1 MEAGNG
7 RQFGSAGKDVN
18 QMIRTLVDNY
28 LRPILP
34 PRCGY
39 CGADTPGLPICAD
52 CSADLPWN
60 RCACPG
66 CARPQSH
73 PEPCG
78 RCAARPA
85 PYDRAW
91 TAFELSAPVQQAIHG
106 LKYRGRL
113 IEAHTLGNL
122 IAARLP
128 SRPDLILPVPLHRWR
143 LIRRGYNQALELG
156 RALSAA
162 TGIPLDARAAVRLR
176 ATEDQIGK
184 SAAQRR
190 QNVKGAFRIT
200 RDLSGLRI
208 ALLDD
213 VMTTGATL
221 GELATACRKAGAARI
236 EAWALARTL

>member
-1 MEAGNG
+1 MVRA
-7 RQFGSAGKDVN
+7 
-18 QMIRTLVDNY
+18 LVDNY
-28 LRPILP
+28 LRPLLP

-39 CGADTPGLPICAD
+39 CGAGTPGLPICAD

-60 RCACPG
+60 DCACPG

-73 PEPCG
+73 PSLCG
-78 RCAARPA
+78 RCAARPP

-113 IEAHTLGNL
+113 IEAHTLGRL
-122 IAARLP
+122 IAGRLP
-128 SRPDLILPVPLHRWR
+128 SRPDLIVPVPLHRWR
-143 LIRRGYNQALELG
+143 LMRRGYNQALELG

-162 TGIPLDARAAVRLR
+162 TGIPLDAGAAVRLR

-184 SAAQRR
+184 TAAQRR
-190 QNVKGAFRIT
+190 HNVKGAFRVT
-200 RDLSGLRI
+200 RDLGGLQVT
-208 ALLDD
+208 LLDD

-221 GELATACRKAGAARI
+221 GELAMACRRAGAARV